1 VEYLTPP
8 TTGQNETEIGTVQD
22 MEAKVHAQDTEVN
35 IEAHTEVHPEVQTE
49 AHAQDMKANEHA
61 KDTKQQAQDV
71 NELAKVDFLQL
82 RVAEAY
88 HKDAGKGVARI
99 GTTALASLGVE
110 NGGVVELKG
119 KDKVYAIA
127 WPGTPDDPQDLI
139 RIDGNTRANLGAGI
153 DTKVQV
159 SRALA
164 RPARKIVVAPTR
176 QIRLMGG
183 AQYLLRM
190 LQGRAVVKGEML
202 RIEMINNSLSLA
214 VVSTLPAGPVL
225 ITQETIISI
234 TRETLEELE
243 LHVREISYED
253 IGGLSRE
260 IREIREMIEVP
271 LRHPE
276 LFSRLGINPPSGVLL
291 HGPPGTGKTLIARAV
306 ASETDANFISIS
318 GPEIV
323 SKFYGESEQRL
334 RQIFEEAAKTAPSII
349 FIDEI
354 DSIAPKREEVSGDLE
369 RRVVAQLLALM
380 DGLSSRGEVIVIAAT
395 NRPNALDPAI
405 RRGGRFDREIEI
417 GIPNKNGRLE
427 VLYVH
432 TRGMPLDESLD
443 LKEIADSTHGFVGAD
458 LYSLCKEAA
467 MRTLERA
474 LPDLDVQEDIP
485 IPVLEELR
493 VTEEDFRAALKKIEP
508 SAMREVFVE
517 VAEVHWDEVG
527 GLEGAKQ
534 SLVEA
539 VEWPLKYPEA
549 FASVGVRP
557 PRGILLYGLPGTGKT
572 LLVRALA
579 TESNL
584 NFISVKGPELLSK
597 WVGES
602 ERAVREIFR
611 KARQAAPAL
620 VFFDEIDSVIPAR
633 GSGSD
638 SMVTER
644 VVSQF
649 LTEMDGLVELKDVVI
664 IAATN
669 RPDLLD
675 SSMLRP
681 GRFDRLIYIPMPDKD
696 ARKRILEIHLSGMAV
711 SEVSPQWLAEITEDF
726 SGADLEMLC
735 REAGMLALR
744 EHIRPGVKREE
755 LIIDRIRVTKEHFQ
769 EATVHI
775 KPHLSKDILEEY
787 SKMLQGFNA

>member
-1 VEYLTPP
+1 MEHLTSQ
-8 TTGQNETEIGTVQD
+8 TD
-22 MEAKVHAQDTEVN
+22 
-35 IEAHTEVHPEVQTE
+35 HTE
-49 AHAQDMKANEHA
+49 
-61 KDTKQQAQDV
+61 
-71 NELAKVDFLQL
+71 QL

-99 GTTALASLGVE
+99 GSGAMARLGLE
-110 NGGVVELKG
+110 NGGVVEIRG
-119 KDKVYAIA
+119 KDKVYAIV
-127 WPGTPDDPQDLI
+127 WPGNPEDPQDFI
-139 RIDGNTRANLGAGI
+139 RIDGNTRANLGVGI
-153 DTKVQV
+153 DSKVQV
-159 SRALA
+159 SKAEA
-164 RPARKIVVAPTR
+164 RPARKIVLAPTR

-183 AQYLLRM
+183 PQYLQRM
-190 LQGRAVVKGEML
+190 LEGRAVVKGEMI
-202 RIEMINNSLSLA
+202 RVEMINNSLNLA
-214 VVSTLPAGPVL
+214 VVSTQPGGPVL
-225 ITQETIISI
+225 VTNETIISI
-234 TRETLEELE
+234 TRETLEELA
-243 LHVREISYED
+243 LHVRDISYED

-260 IREIREMIEVP
+260 IREIREIIEVP

-276 LFSRLGINPPSGVLL
+276 LFSKLGINPPRGVLL

-306 ASETDANFISIS
+306 ASETDANFVSIS

-334 RQIFEEAAKTAPSII
+334 RQIFEEAQKGAPSII

-354 DSIAPKREEVSGDLE
+354 DSIAPKREEVSGDME

-417 GIPNKNGRLE
+417 GIPSKNGRLE
-427 VLYVH
+427 ILYVH

-443 LKEIADSTHGFVGAD
+443 LKEIADATHGFVGAD
-458 LYSLCKEAA
+458 LYALCKEAA

-474 LPDLDVQEDIP
+474 LPDLDVKEDIP
-485 IPVLEELR
+485 TEVLENLK
-493 VTEEDFRAALKKIEP
+493 VTKEDFRAALKRIEP

-527 GLEGAKQ
+527 GLDEAKQ
-534 SLVEA
+534 SLIES
-539 VEWPLKYPEA
+539 VEWPLRYPEA
-549 FASVGVRP
+549 FECVGIRP
-557 PRGILLYGLPGTGKT
+557 PRGLLLYGLPGTGKT

-579 TESNL
+579 TESKV

-620 VFFDEIDSVIPAR
+620 VFFDEIDSVVPAR
-633 GSGSD
+633 GSGTETH
-638 SMVTER
+638 VTER

-649 LTEMDGLVELKDVVI
+649 LTELDGLVELKDVIVV
-664 IAATN
+664 AATN

-675 SSMLRP
+675 RSLLRP
-681 GRFDRLIYIPMPDKD
+681 GRFDRLIYIPMPDKV
-696 ARKRILEIHLSGMAV
+696 ARRKILEIHLSKMAAPGV
-711 SEVSPQWLAEITEDF
+711 SAEWLAGLTDDY

-744 EHIRPGVKREE
+744 QHIRPGMSKEE
-755 LIIDRIRVTKEHFQ
+755 LIIDKITVTKEHFQ
-769 EATVHI
+769 EASLRI
-775 KPHLSKDILEEY
+775 KPHLSREMMDEY
-787 SKMLQGFNA
+787 MQMIKNFEV

>member
-1 VEYLTPP
+1 
-8 TTGQNETEIGTVQD
+8 
-22 MEAKVHAQDTEVN
+22 
-35 IEAHTEVHPEVQTE
+35 
-49 AHAQDMKANEHA
+49 
-61 KDTKQQAQDV
+61 
-71 NELAKVDFLQL
+71 
-82 RVAEAY
+82 
-88 HKDAGKGVARI
+88 
-99 GTTALASLGVE
+99 
-110 NGGVVELKG
+110 
-119 KDKVYAIA
+119 
-127 WPGTPDDPQDLI
+127 
-139 RIDGNTRANLGAGI
+139 
-153 DTKVQV
+153 
-159 SRALA
+159 
-164 RPARKIVVAPTR
+164 
-176 QIRLMGG
+176 
-183 AQYLLRM
+183 
-190 LQGRAVVKGEML
+190 
-202 RIEMINNSLSLA
+202 
-214 VVSTLPAGPVL
+214 
-225 ITQETIISI
+225 
-234 TRETLEELE
+234 
-243 LHVREISYED
+243 
-253 IGGLSRE
+253 
-260 IREIREMIEVP
+260 
-271 LRHPE
+271 
-276 LFSRLGINPPSGVLL
+276 
-291 HGPPGTGKTLIARAV
+291 
-306 ASETDANFISIS
+306 
-318 GPEIV
+318 
-323 SKFYGESEQRL
+323 
-334 RQIFEEAAKTAPSII
+334 
-349 FIDEI
+349 
-354 DSIAPKREEVSGDLE
+354 
-369 RRVVAQLLALM
+369 M

-485 IPVLEELR
+485 IQVLEELR
-493 VTEEDFRAALKKIEP
+493 VTKEDFRAALKKIEP

-527 GLEGAKQ
+527 GLEEAKQ

-549 FASVGVRP
+549 FESVGVRP

-579 TESNL
+579 TESNV

-696 ARKRILEIHLSGMAV
+696 ARKRILEIHLSRMAV
-711 SEVSPQWLAEITEDF
+711 SDVQAQWLAEITEDF

-744 EHIRPGVKREE
+744 KHIRPGMSREE
-755 LIIDRIRVTKEHFQ
+755 LIIDKIIVTKDHFQ
-769 EATVHI
+769 EAIVRI

-787 SKMLQGFNA
+787 SRMIRGFNA

>member
-1 VEYLTPP
+1 MSADPVHEL
-8 TTGQNETEIGTVQD
+8 QESDASTVQ
-22 MEAKVHAQDTEVN
+22 M
-35 IEAHTEVHPEVQTE
+35 
-49 AHAQDMKANEHA
+49 
-61 KDTKQQAQDV
+61 
-71 NELAKVDFLQL
+71 

-99 GTTALASLGVE
+99 GAAALASLAIE
-110 NGGVVELKG
+110 NGGVVEIRG
-119 KDKVYAIA
+119 KEKVYAIA
-127 WPGTPDDPQDLI
+127 WPGNPEDPEDLI
-139 RIDGNTRANLGAGI
+139 RIDGNTRANLGVGI
-153 DTKVQV
+153 DSKIVL
-159 SRALA
+159 SRAEA

-183 AQYLLRM
+183 PAYLLRM

-202 RIEMINNSLSLA
+202 RVEMINSSLNLA
-214 VVSTLPAGPVL
+214 VVSTTPAGAVL
-225 ITQETIISI
+225 VTPDTIISI
-234 TRETLEELE
+234 TRETLDELA
-243 LHVREISYED
+243 LHVRDISYED

-276 LFSRLGINPPSGVLL
+276 LFSRLGINPPRGVLL

-323 SKFYGESEQRL
+323 SKFYGESEQKL
-334 RQIFEEAAKTAPSII
+334 RQIFEEASKTAPSII

-432 TRGMPLDESLD
+432 TRGMPLEDSLD
-443 LKEIADSTHGFVGAD
+443 LKEVADATHGFVGAD
-458 LYSLCKEAA
+458 LYALCKEAA

-474 LPDLDVQEDIP
+474 LPDLDVKEDIP
-485 IPVLEELR
+485 VEVVESLR
-493 VTEEDFRAALKKIEP
+493 VTRDDFFSALKKIEP

-527 GLEGAKQ
+527 GLDSAKQ
-534 SLVEA
+534 SLVES

-549 FASVGVRP
+549 FTAVGVRS

-579 TESNL
+579 TESNI

-602 ERAVREIFR
+602 ERAVREVFR
-611 KARQAAPAL
+611 KARQAAPSL
-620 VFFDEIDSVIPAR
+620 IFFDEIDSIVPGR

-638 SMVTER
+638 SHSTER

-649 LTEMDGLVELKDVVI
+649 LTELDGLIQLQDVI
-664 IAATN
+664 IIGATN

-675 SSMLRP
+675 SSILRP
-681 GRFDRLIYIPMPDKD
+681 GRFDRLIYIPMPDMQSRAK
-696 ARKRILEIHLSGMAV
+696 ILEIYLSRMACSGV
-711 SEVSPQWLAEITEDF
+711 SAPWLSELTEDF

-735 REAGMLALR
+735 REAGMIALR
-744 EHIRPGVKREE
+744 EHIVPDMKREE
-755 LIIDRIRVTKEHFQ
+755 LIVDRIAVTKGHFQ
-769 EATVHI
+769 EALGLI
-775 KPHLSKDILEEY
+775 KPHLSKGMLEEY
-787 SKMLQGFNA
+787 LKMIQDFKS

>member
-755 LIIDRIRVTKEHFQ
+755 LIIDKIRVTKEHFQ

>member
-1 VEYLTPP
+1 MEHLTSAPGETVER
-8 TTGQNETEIGTVQD
+8 GE
-22 MEAKVHAQDTEVN
+22 ME
-35 IEAHTEVHPEVQTE
+35 
-49 AHAQDMKANEHA
+49 
-61 KDTKQQAQDV
+61 QADRGP
-71 NELAKVDFLQL
+71 LQL

-99 GTTALASLGVE
+99 GAAAMIALGLE
-110 NGGVVELKG
+110 NEGVVEIKG
-119 KDKVYAIA
+119 KDKVYAIV
-127 WPGTPDDPQDLI
+127 WPGNPEDPQDII
-139 RIDGNTRANLGAGI
+139 RIDGNTRANVGVGI
-153 DTKVQV
+153 DNKIQV
-159 SRALA
+159 SRAKA

-183 AQYLLRM
+183 PQYLLRM
-190 LQGRAVVKGEML
+190 LEGRAVVKGEML
-202 RIEMINNSLSLA
+202 RVEMINNTLNLA
-214 VVSTLPAGPVL
+214 VVSTMPAGPVL
-225 ITQETIISI
+225 IIQDTIISI
-234 TRETLEELE
+234 TRETLEELA
-243 LHVREISYED
+243 LQVRDISYED
-253 IGGLSRE
+253 IGGLSKE

-276 LFSRLGINPPSGVLL
+276 IFSRLGINPPRGVLL

-306 ASETDANFISIS
+306 ASETDANFVSIS

-334 RQIFEEAAKTAPSII
+334 RQIFEEAAKAAPSII

-354 DSIAPKREEVSGDLE
+354 DSIAPKREDVSGDLE

-380 DGLSSRGEVIVIAAT
+380 DGLSARGEVIVIAAT

-432 TRGMPLDESLD
+432 TRGMPLDDSLD
-443 LKEIADSTHGFVGAD
+443 LKEIAEATHGFVGAD
-458 LYSLCKEAA
+458 LYALCKEAA

-474 LPDLDVQEDIP
+474 LPDLDVEEDIP
-485 IPVLEELR
+485 AEVLENLR
-493 VTEEDFRAALKKIEP
+493 VSKDDFRAALKKIEP
-508 SAMREVFVE
+508 SALREVFVE
-517 VAEVHWDEVG
+517 VAEVHWNEVG
-527 GLEGAKQ
+527 GLEEAKQ
-534 SLVEA
+534 SLIES

-549 FASVGVRP
+549 FESVGVRP
-557 PRGILLYGLPGTGKT
+557 PRGILLYGFPGTGKT

-579 TESNL
+579 TESNI

-620 VFFDEIDSVIPAR
+620 VFFDEIDSIVPAR
-633 GSGSD
+633 GTGGETH
-638 SMVTER
+638 VTER

-649 LTEMDGLVELKDVVI
+649 LTELDGLVELKDVI
-664 IAATN
+664 IVAATN

-675 SSMLRP
+675 RSLLRP
-681 GRFDRLIYIPMPDKD
+681 GRFDRLVYIPMPDKN
-696 ARKRILEIHLSGMAV
+696 ARRMIFEINLIRMAASG
-711 SEVSPQWLAEITEDF
+711 VSPQQLAEITENY

-744 EHIRPGVKREE
+744 QHIRPGMSKEA
-755 LIIDRIRVTKEHFQ
+755 LIIDKISVTKEHFQ
-769 EATVHI
+769 EAYERI
-775 KPHLSKDILEEY
+775 KPHLSKKMLEEY
-787 SKMLQGFNA
+787 SQMIRDFEV

>member
-1 VEYLTPP
+1 MEHLTSAPGETVER
-8 TTGQNETEIGTVQD
+8 GE
-22 MEAKVHAQDTEVN
+22 ME
-35 IEAHTEVHPEVQTE
+35 
-49 AHAQDMKANEHA
+49 
-61 KDTKQQAQDV
+61 QADRGP
-71 NELAKVDFLQL
+71 LQL

-99 GTTALASLGVE
+99 GAAAMSALGLE
-110 NGGVVELKG
+110 NEGVVEIKG
-119 KDKVYAIA
+119 KDKVYAIV
-127 WPGTPDDPQDLI
+127 WPGNPEDPQDII
-139 RIDGNTRANLGAGI
+139 RIDGNTRANVGVGI
-153 DTKVQV
+153 DNKIQV
-159 SRALA
+159 SRAKA

-176 QIRLMGG
+176 QIRLIGG
-183 AQYLLRM
+183 PQYLLRM
-190 LQGRAVVKGEML
+190 LEGRAVVKGEML
-202 RIEMINNSLSLA
+202 RVEMINNTLNLA
-214 VVSTLPAGPVL
+214 VVSTMPMGPVL
-225 ITQETIISI
+225 ITQDTIISI
-234 TRETLEELE
+234 TRETLEELA
-243 LHVREISYED
+243 LHVRDISYED
-253 IGGLSRE
+253 IGGLSKE

-276 LFSRLGINPPSGVLL
+276 LFSKLGINPPRGVLL

-306 ASETDANFISIS
+306 ASETDANFVSIS

-334 RQIFEEAAKTAPSII
+334 RQIFEEAAKAAPSII

-380 DGLSSRGEVIVIAAT
+380 DGLSARGEVIVIAAT

-432 TRGMPLDESLD
+432 TRGMPLDDSLD
-443 LKEIADSTHGFVGAD
+443 LKEIAEATHGFVGAD
-458 LYSLCKEAA
+458 LYALCKEAA

-474 LPDLDVQEDIP
+474 LPDLDVNEDIP
-485 IPVLEELR
+485 AEVLENLR
-493 VTEEDFRAALKKIEP
+493 VSKDDFRAALKKIEP
-508 SAMREVFVE
+508 SALREVFVE
-517 VAEVHWDEVG
+517 VAEVHWNEVG
-527 GLEGAKQ
+527 GLEEAKQ
-534 SLVEA
+534 SLIES

-549 FASVGVRP
+549 FESVGVRP
-557 PRGILLYGLPGTGKT
+557 PRGILLYGFPGTGKT

-579 TESNL
+579 TESNI
-584 NFISVKGPELLSK
+584 NFISIKGPELLSK

-620 VFFDEIDSVIPAR
+620 VFFDEIDSIVPAR
-633 GSGSD
+633 GTGGETH
-638 SMVTER
+638 VTER

-649 LTEMDGLVELKDVVI
+649 LTELDGLVELKDVI
-664 IAATN
+664 IVAATN

-675 SSMLRP
+675 RSLLRP
-681 GRFDRLIYIPMPDKD
+681 GRFDRLVYIPMPDKN
-696 ARKRILEIHLSGMAV
+696 ARRKIFEINLIRMAASG
-711 SEVSPQWLAEITEDF
+711 VSPQQLAEITEDY

-744 EHIRPGVKREE
+744 QHIRPGMSKEA
-755 LIIDRIRVTKEHFQ
+755 LIIDKISVTKEHFQ
-769 EATVHI
+769 EAYERI
-775 KPHLSKDILEEY
+775 KPHLSKKMLEEY
-787 SKMLQGFNA
+787 SQMIRDFEV

>member
-1 VEYLTPP
+1 
-8 TTGQNETEIGTVQD
+8 
-22 MEAKVHAQDTEVN
+22 
-35 IEAHTEVHPEVQTE
+35 
-49 AHAQDMKANEHA
+49 
-61 KDTKQQAQDV
+61 
-71 NELAKVDFLQL
+71 
-82 RVAEAY
+82 
-88 HKDAGKGVARI
+88 
-99 GTTALASLGVE
+99 
-110 NGGVVELKG
+110 
-119 KDKVYAIA
+119 
-127 WPGTPDDPQDLI
+127 
-139 RIDGNTRANLGAGI
+139 
-153 DTKVQV
+153 
-159 SRALA
+159 
-164 RPARKIVVAPTR
+164 
-176 QIRLMGG
+176 
-183 AQYLLRM
+183 
-190 LQGRAVVKGEML
+190 
-202 RIEMINNSLSLA
+202 
-214 VVSTLPAGPVL
+214 
-225 ITQETIISI
+225 
-234 TRETLEELE
+234 
-243 LHVREISYED
+243 
-253 IGGLSRE
+253 
-260 IREIREMIEVP
+260 
-271 LRHPE
+271 
-276 LFSRLGINPPSGVLL
+276 
-291 HGPPGTGKTLIARAV
+291 V

-443 LKEIADSTHGFVGAD
+443 LREIADSTHGFVGAD

-485 IPVLEELR
+485 IQVLEELR
-493 VTEEDFRAALKKIEP
+493 VTKEDFRAALKKIEP

-527 GLEGAKQ
+527 GLEEAKQ

-549 FASVGVRP
+549 FESVGVRP

-579 TESNL
+579 TESNV

-696 ARKRILEIHLSGMAV
+696 ARKRILEIHLSRMAV
-711 SEVSPQWLAEITEDF
+711 SDVQAQWLAEITEDF

-744 EHIRPGVKREE
+744 KHIRPGMSREE
-755 LIIDRIRVTKEHFQ
+755 LIIDKIIVTKEHFQ
-769 EATVHI
+769 EAIVRI

-787 SKMLQGFNA
+787 SRMIRGFNA

>member
-1 VEYLTPP
+1 MEPGEMGKSEMEREG
-8 TTGQNETEIGTVQD
+8 TGIGSVLEGPD
-22 MEAKVHAQDTEVN
+22 KEVS
-35 IEAHTEVHPEVQTE
+35 
-49 AHAQDMKANEHA
+49 
-61 KDTKQQAQDV
+61 
-71 NELAKVDFLQL
+71 LQL
-82 RVAEAY
+82 RISEAY

-99 GTTALASLGVE
+99 GADALASLSLE
-110 NGGVVELKG
+110 NGGVVEIKG

-127 WPGTPDDPQDLI
+127 WPGNPDDPQDLI

-153 DTKVQV
+153 DSKVV
-159 SRALA
+159 VTRAEA
-164 RPARKIVVAPTR
+164 RPARKIIVAPTR

-183 AQYLLRM
+183 PQYLLRM

-202 RIEMINNSLSLA
+202 RVEMINSSLNLA
-214 VVSTLPAGPVL
+214 VVSTMPAGAVL
-225 ITQETIISI
+225 VTAETIISI
-234 TRETLEELE
+234 TRETLEELA
-243 LHVREISYED
+243 LFVRDISYED

-260 IREIREMIEVP
+260 IREIRGMIEVP

-276 LFSRLGINPPSGVLL
+276 LFTRLGINPPRGVLL

-417 GIPNKNGRLE
+417 GIPSKNGRLE

-443 LKEIADSTHGFVGAD
+443 LKEIADATHGYVGAD
-458 LYSLCKEAA
+458 LYALCKEAA

-474 LPDLDVQEDIP
+474 LPDLDVKEDIP
-485 IPVLEELR
+485 AEIVESLL
-493 VTEEDFRAALKKIEP
+493 VTKEDFQEALKKIEP

-527 GLEGAKQ
+527 GLEPAKQ
-534 SLVEA
+534 SLIEA

-549 FASVGVRP
+549 FAAVGVRP

-579 TESNL
+579 TESNV

-602 ERAVREIFR
+602 ERAVREVFR

-620 VFFDEIDSVIPAR
+620 VFFDEIDSIVPGR

-638 SMVTER
+638 SNVTER

-649 LTEMDGLVELKDVVI
+649 LTELDGLVQLKDVVI
-664 IAATN
+664 VAATN

-681 GRFDRLIYIPMPDKD
+681 GRFDRLVYIPMPDMQ
-696 ARKRILEIHLSGMAV
+696 ARKRILEIYLSRMAA
-711 SEVSPQWLAEITEDF
+711 SGISAQWLAEMTEDF

-744 EHIRPGVKREE
+744 AHIRSDMKREE
-755 LIIDRIRVTKEHFQ
+755 LIIDRILVTREHFQ
-769 EATVHI
+769 EALELI
-775 KPHLSKDILEEY
+775 KPHLSKGMLEEY
-787 SKMLQGFNA
+787 LKMIRDFKA

>member
-1 VEYLTPP
+1 MEHMS
-8 TTGQNETEIGTVQD
+8 TGAEPQD
-22 MEAKVHAQDTEVN
+22 DNKQDPACEV
-35 IEAHTEVHPEVQTE
+35 
-49 AHAQDMKANEHA
+49 
-61 KDTKQQAQDV
+61 
-71 NELAKVDFLQL
+71 FLSL

-99 GTTALASLGVE
+99 GSQAMASLAIE
-110 NGGVVELKG
+110 NGGVLEILG
-119 KDKVYAIA
+119 KDKVYVIA
-127 WPGTPDDPQDLI
+127 WPGNPDDPQDII
-139 RIDGNTRANLGAGI
+139 RIDGNTRSNLLVGI
-153 DTKVQV
+153 DAKVQV
-159 SRALA
+159 CRALA

-183 AQYLLRM
+183 PQYLLRV
-190 LQGRAVVKGEML
+190 LEGRAVVKGEML
-202 RIEMINNSLSLA
+202 RVEMINNSLNLA
-214 VVSTLPAGPVL
+214 VVSTMPAGPVL
-225 ITQETIISI
+225 ITKETIISI
-234 TRETLEELE
+234 TRETLEELA
-243 LHVREISYED
+243 LHVRDISYED
-253 IGGLSRE
+253 IGGLARE

-276 LFSRLGINPPSGVLL
+276 LFSRLGINPPRGVLL

-334 RQIFEEAAKTAPSII
+334 RQIFDEAAKAAPSII

-380 DGLSSRGEVIVIAAT
+380 DGLSARGEVIVIAAT

-432 TRGMPLDESLD
+432 TRGMPLDEELD
-443 LKEIADSTHGFVGAD
+443 LKEIAEATHGFVGAD
-458 LYSLCKEAA
+458 LYALCKEAA

-474 LPDLDVQEDIP
+474 LPDLDVKEDIP
-485 IPVLEELR
+485 SEVLEDLR
-493 VTEEDFRAALKKIEP
+493 VTKEDFREALKRIEP

-517 VAEVHWDEVG
+517 ISEVHWDDVG
-527 GLEGAKQ
+527 GLEEAKQ

-539 VEWPLKYPEA
+539 VQWPLEYPEA
-549 FASVGVRP
+549 FQAVGVRP
-557 PRGILLYGLPGTGKT
+557 PRGILLHGLPGTGKT

-579 TESNL
+579 TECNV
-584 NFISVKGPELLSK
+584 NFISVKGPEIISK

-611 KARQAAPAL
+611 KARAAAPAL
-620 VFFDEIDSVIPAR
+620 IFFDEIDSIVPAR
-633 GSGSD
+633 GSGSE
-638 SMVTER
+638 SHVTER

-649 LTEMDGLVELKDVVI
+649 LTELDGLVELKDVVI

-669 RPDLLD
+669 RPDLID
-675 SSMLRP
+675 SSLLRP
-681 GRFDRLIYIPMPDKD
+681 GRFDRLIYIPMPDMK
-696 ARKRILEIHLSGMAV
+696 ARKRILEIHLSRMATAKEAMV
-711 SEVSPQWLAEITEDF
+711 EWLAQSTEGY
-726 SGADLEMLC
+726 SGADMEMLC
-735 REAGMLALR
+735 REAGMLAMR
-744 EHIRPGVKREE
+744 SHIRPGMSQEE
-755 LIIDRIRVTKEHFQ
+755 LIVDSILVTREHFQ
-769 EATVHI
+769 EALEHT
-775 KPHLSKDILEEY
+775 KPHLSKDMREEY
-787 SKMLQGFNA
+787 LKMISDFKS

>member
-1 VEYLTPP
+1 MM
-8 TTGQNETEIGTVQD
+8 EI
-22 MEAKVHAQDTEVN
+22 
-35 IEAHTEVHPEVQTE
+35 
-49 AHAQDMKANEHA
+49 
-61 KDTKQQAQDV
+61 
-71 NELAKVDFLQL
+71 QL
-82 RVAEAY
+82 RIAEAY

-99 GTTALASLGVE
+99 GADSFASLSLQ
-110 NGGVVELKG
+110 NGGVVEING
-119 KDKVYAIA
+119 KDKIYAIA
-127 WPGTPDDPQDLI
+127 WPGNPDDPQDII
-139 RIDGNTRANLGAGI
+139 RIDGSTRANLGAGI
-153 DTKVQV
+153 DSKVV
-159 SRALA
+159 VTRAEA

-183 AQYLLRM
+183 PQYLLRM
-190 LQGRAVVKGEML
+190 LQGRAIVKGEML
-202 RIEMINNSLSLA
+202 RVEMINSSLSLA
-214 VVSTLPAGPVL
+214 VVSTMPAGAVL
-225 ITQETIISI
+225 VTSETIISI
-234 TRETLEELE
+234 TRETLEELS
-243 LHVREISYED
+243 LQVRDISYED

-276 LFSRLGINPPSGVLL
+276 LFSRLGINPPRGVLL

-334 RQIFEEAAKTAPSII
+334 RQIFEEAAKAAPSII

-354 DSIAPKREEVSGDLE
+354 DSIAPKREEVSGDME
-369 RRVVAQLLALM
+369 RRVVAQILALM

-417 GIPNKNGRLE
+417 GIPSKTGRLE

-443 LKEIADSTHGFVGAD
+443 LLEIADATHGFVGAD
-458 LYSLCKEAA
+458 LYALCKEAA

-474 LPDLDVQEDIP
+474 LPDLDVSEDIP
-485 IPVLEELR
+485 ADIVESLR
-493 VTEEDFRAALKKIEP
+493 VTREDFKEALKKIEP

-517 VAEVHWDEVG
+517 VAQVQWDEVG
-527 GLEGAKQ
+527 GLEEGKQ
-534 SLVEA
+534 SLIEA
-539 VEWPLKYPEA
+539 VQWPLQYPEA
-549 FASVGVRP
+549 FAAVGVRP

-584 NFISVKGPELLSK
+584 NFISVKGPELISK

-620 VFFDEIDSVIPAR
+620 VFFDEIDSIVPGR
-633 GSGSD
+633 GSGSETN
-638 SMVTER
+638 VTER

-649 LTEMDGLVELKDVVI
+649 LTELDGLVQLKDVVI
-664 IAATN
+664 VGATN
-669 RPDLLD
+669 RPDLID

-681 GRFDRLIYIPMPDKD
+681 GRFDRLIYIPMPDKQ
-696 ARKRILEIHLSGMAV
+696 ARKRILEIYLSRMAA
-711 SEVSPQWLAEITEDF
+711 SGLFAQWLAEMTQDY

-744 EHIRPGVKREE
+744 EHIVPGMRREE
-755 LIIDRIRVTKEHFQ
+755 MIIDKILVTREHFQ
-769 EATVHI
+769 RALELI
-775 KPHLSKDILEEY
+775 KPHLSKGMREEY
-787 SKMLQGFNA
+787 LKMIRDFKA

>member
-1 VEYLTPP
+1 MGKSEMEREG
-8 TTGQNETEIGTVQD
+8 TGIGSVLEGPD
-22 MEAKVHAQDTEVN
+22 KEVS
-35 IEAHTEVHPEVQTE
+35 
-49 AHAQDMKANEHA
+49 
-61 KDTKQQAQDV
+61 
-71 NELAKVDFLQL
+71 LQL
-82 RVAEAY
+82 RISEAY

-99 GTTALASLGVE
+99 GADALASLSLE
-110 NGGVVELKG
+110 NGGVVEIKG

-127 WPGTPDDPQDLI
+127 WPGNPDDPQDLI

-153 DTKVQV
+153 DSKVV
-159 SRALA
+159 VTRAEA
-164 RPARKIVVAPTR
+164 RPARKIIVAPTR

-183 AQYLLRM
+183 PQYLLRM

-202 RIEMINNSLSLA
+202 RVEMINSSLNLA
-214 VVSTLPAGPVL
+214 VVSTMPAGAVL
-225 ITQETIISI
+225 VTAETIISI
-234 TRETLEELE
+234 TRETLEELA
-243 LHVREISYED
+243 LFVRDISYED
-253 IGGLSRE
+253 IGGLSQE
-260 IREIREMIEVP
+260 IREIRGMIEVP

-276 LFSRLGINPPSGVLL
+276 LFSRLGINPPRGVLL

-417 GIPNKNGRLE
+417 GIPSKNGRLE

-443 LKEIADSTHGFVGAD
+443 LKEIADATHGYVGAD
-458 LYSLCKEAA
+458 LYALCKEAA

-474 LPDLDVQEDIP
+474 LPDLDVKEDIP
-485 IPVLEELR
+485 AEIVESLL
-493 VTEEDFRAALKKIEP
+493 VTKEDFQEALKKIEP

-527 GLEGAKQ
+527 GLEPAKQ
-534 SLVEA
+534 SLIEA

-549 FASVGVRP
+549 FAAVGVRP

-579 TESNL
+579 TESNV

-602 ERAVREIFR
+602 ERAVREVFR

-620 VFFDEIDSVIPAR
+620 VFFDEIDSIVPGR

-638 SMVTER
+638 SNVTER

-649 LTEMDGLVELKDVVI
+649 LTELDGLVQLKDVVI
-664 IAATN
+664 VAATN

-681 GRFDRLIYIPMPDKD
+681 GRFDRLVYIPMPDMQ
-696 ARKRILEIHLSGMAV
+696 ARKRILEIYLSRMAA
-711 SEVSPQWLAEITEDF
+711 SGISAQWLAEMTEDF

-744 EHIRPGVKREE
+744 AHIRSDMKREE
-755 LIIDRIRVTKEHFQ
+755 LIIDRILVTREHFQ
-769 EATVHI
+769 EALELI
-775 KPHLSKDILEEY
+775 KPHLSKGMLEEY
-787 SKMLQGFNA
+787 LKMIRDFKA

>member
-1 VEYLTPP
+1 
-8 TTGQNETEIGTVQD
+8 
-22 MEAKVHAQDTEVN
+22 M
-35 IEAHTEVHPEVQTE
+35 
-49 AHAQDMKANEHA
+49 
-61 KDTKQQAQDV
+61 
-71 NELAKVDFLQL
+71 
-82 RVAEAY
+82 
-88 HKDAGKGVARI
+88 
-99 GTTALASLGVE
+99 
-110 NGGVVELKG
+110 
-119 KDKVYAIA
+119 
-127 WPGTPDDPQDLI
+127 
-139 RIDGNTRANLGAGI
+139 
-153 DTKVQV
+153 
-159 SRALA
+159 
-164 RPARKIVVAPTR
+164 
-176 QIRLMGG
+176 
-183 AQYLLRM
+183 
-190 LQGRAVVKGEML
+190 
-202 RIEMINNSLSLA
+202 
-214 VVSTLPAGPVL
+214 
-225 ITQETIISI
+225 
-234 TRETLEELE
+234 
-243 LHVREISYED
+243 
-253 IGGLSRE
+253 
-260 IREIREMIEVP
+260 
-271 LRHPE
+271 
-276 LFSRLGINPPSGVLL
+276 

-485 IPVLEELR
+485 IQVLENLR
-493 VTEEDFRAALKKIEP
+493 VTKEDFRAALKKIEP

-527 GLEGAKQ
+527 GLEEAKQ

-579 TESNL
+579 TESNV

-633 GSGSD
+633 GQRLGLNGHRAGGQP
-638 SMVTER
+638 VP
-644 VVSQF
+644 
-649 LTEMDGLVELKDVVI
+649 DGD
-664 IAATN
+664 
-669 RPDLLD
+669 
-675 SSMLRP
+675 
-681 GRFDRLIYIPMPDKD
+681 GR
-696 ARKRILEIHLSGMAV
+696 AG
-711 SEVSPQWLAEITEDF
+711 
-726 SGADLEMLC
+726 GAQRRGDHS
-735 REAGMLALR
+735 RHQPA
-744 EHIRPGVKREE
+744 
-755 LIIDRIRVTKEHFQ
+755 
-769 EATVHI
+769 
-775 KPHLSKDILEEY
+775 
-787 SKMLQGFNA
+787 

>member
-1 VEYLTPP
+1 MTSAES
-8 TTGQNETEIGTVQD
+8 VQ
-22 MEAKVHAQDTEVN
+22 
-35 IEAHTEVHPEVQTE
+35 EVQE
-49 AHAQDMKANEHA
+49 GDNS
-61 KDTKQQAQDV
+61 V
-71 NELAKVDFLQL
+71 QL

-99 GTTALASLGVE
+99 GAAAMASLSLE
-110 NGGVVELKG
+110 NGGVVEIKG
-119 KDKVYAIA
+119 KDKLYAIA
-127 WPGTPDDPQDLI
+127 WPGNPEDSEDLI

-153 DTKVQV
+153 DSKVAV
-159 SRALA
+159 SRAQA

-176 QIRLMGG
+176 PIRLMGG
-183 AQYLLRM
+183 PAYLLRM

-202 RIEMINNSLSLA
+202 RVEMINSSLNLA
-214 VVSTLPAGPVL
+214 VVSTMPGGAVL
-225 ITQETIISI
+225 VTPETIISI
-234 TRETLEELE
+234 TRETLEELA

-253 IGGLSRE
+253 IGGLARE

-276 LFSRLGINPPSGVLL
+276 LFSRLGINPPRGVLL
-291 HGPPGTGKTLIARAV
+291 YGPPGTGKTLIARAV
-306 ASETDANFISIS
+306 AGETDANFISIS

-334 RQIFEEAAKTAPSII
+334 RQIFDEAAKTAPSII

-369 RRVVAQLLALM
+369 RRVVAQLLSLM

-405 RRGGRFDREIEI
+405 RRGGRFDREVEI

-443 LKEIADSTHGFVGAD
+443 LKEVADATHGFVGAD
-458 LYSLCKEAA
+458 LYALCKEAA

-474 LPDLDVQEDIP
+474 LPDLDIKEDIP
-485 IPVLEELR
+485 AEVVEGLL
-493 VTEEDFRAALKKIEP
+493 VTKEDFSEAMKKIEP

-527 GLEGAKQ
+527 GLEGAKKA
-534 SLVEA
+534 LIEA
-539 VEWPLKYPEA
+539 VDWPLKYPEA
-549 FASVGVRP
+549 FSAVGIRP

-579 TESNL
+579 TESNI

-602 ERAVREIFR
+602 ERAVREVFR

-620 VFFDEIDSVIPAR
+620 IFFDEIDSLLPGR

-638 SMVTER
+638 SHATER

-649 LTEMDGLVELKDVVI
+649 LTEMDGLVQLKDVVV

-681 GRFDRLIYIPMPDKD
+681 GRFDRLIYIPMPDIK
-696 ARKRILEIHLSGMAV
+696 ARARILEIFLSKMAC
-711 SEVSPQWLAEITEDF
+711 SGVSPQWLAELTEGF

-735 REAGMLALR
+735 HEAGMLALR
-744 EHIRPGVKREE
+744 EHIRPEMRREE
-755 LIIDRIRVTKEHFQ
+755 LIIDRIRVSREHFQ
-769 EATVHI
+769 EVSNLVR
-775 KPHLSKDILEEY
+775 PHLSKEMLEEY
-787 SKMLQGFNA
+787 QKMICEFKA

>member
-1 VEYLTPP
+1 MEHLTSTPREMKEKDECEEHP
-8 TTGQNETEIGTVQD
+8 GTETEPERIDQRGMQQGAIDKDGIGIDQSG
-22 MEAKVHAQDTEVN
+22 QGR
-35 IEAHTEVHPEVQTE
+35 
-49 AHAQDMKANEHA
+49 
-61 KDTKQQAQDV
+61 
-71 NELAKVDFLQL
+71 LQL

-99 GTTALASLGVE
+99 GAAAMTALRLE
-110 NGGVVELKG
+110 NGGVVEIKG
-119 KDKVYAIA
+119 KDNVYAIA
-127 WPGTPDDPQDLI
+127 WPGNPEDPQDII
-139 RIDGNTRANLGAGI
+139 RIDGNTRSNLGVGI
-153 DTKVQV
+153 DSKVQV
-159 SRALA
+159 SRAEA
-164 RPARKIVVAPTR
+164 KPARKIVVAPTR

-183 AQYLLRM
+183 PQYLLRM
-190 LQGRAVVKGEML
+190 LEGRAVVKGEML
-202 RIEMINNSLSLA
+202 RVEMINNTLNLA
-214 VVSTLPAGPVL
+214 VVSTMPTGPVL
-225 ITQETIISI
+225 ITQDTIVSI
-234 TRETLEELE
+234 TRETLEELA
-243 LHVREISYED
+243 LQVRDISYED
-253 IGGLSRE
+253 IGGLSKE

-276 LFSRLGINPPSGVLL
+276 LFSRLGINPPRGVLL

-334 RQIFEEAAKTAPSII
+334 RQIFEEAARAAPSII

-380 DGLSSRGEVIVIAAT
+380 DGLSARGEVIVIAAT

-427 VLYVH
+427 ILYVH

-443 LKEIADSTHGFVGAD
+443 LKEVAEVTHGFVGAD
-458 LYSLCKEAA
+458 LYALCKEAA

-474 LPDLDVQEDIP
+474 LPDLDIEEDIP
-485 IPVLEELR
+485 AETLENLK
-493 VTEEDFRAALKKIEP
+493 VNKEDFRAAMKKIEP
-508 SAMREVFVE
+508 SALREVFVE

-527 GLEGAKQ
+527 GLEEAKQ
-534 SLVEA
+534 SLIES
-539 VEWPLKYPEA
+539 VEWPIKYPEA
-549 FASVGVRP
+549 FESVGVRP

-579 TESNL
+579 TESQI

-620 VFFDEIDSVIPAR
+620 IFFDEIDSIVPAR
-633 GSGSD
+633 GTGGD
-638 SMVTER
+638 TQVTER

-649 LTEMDGLVELKDVVI
+649 LTELDGLVELKDVI
-664 IAATN
+664 IVAATN

-675 SSMLRP
+675 RSLLRP
-681 GRFDRLIYIPMPDKD
+681 GRFDRLVYIPMPDKI
-696 ARKRILEIHLSGMAV
+696 ARRKIFEINLSRMAS
-711 SEVSPQWLAEITEDF
+711 SEVSPQWLAEMTEGH
-726 SGADLEMLC
+726 SGADLEMFC

-744 EHIRPGVKREE
+744 QHIRPGMDKEE
-755 LIIDRIRVTKEHFQ
+755 LIVDKISVNKKHFQ
-769 EATVHI
+769 EAYERI
-775 KPHLSKDILEEY
+775 KPHLSQELLEEY
-787 SKMLQGFNA
+787 SQMIRDFEA

>member
-1 VEYLTPP
+1 MEHLTSAPGETVER
-8 TTGQNETEIGTVQD
+8 GE
-22 MEAKVHAQDTEVN
+22 ME
-35 IEAHTEVHPEVQTE
+35 
-49 AHAQDMKANEHA
+49 
-61 KDTKQQAQDV
+61 QADRGP
-71 NELAKVDFLQL
+71 LQL

-99 GTTALASLGVE
+99 GAAAMIALGLE
-110 NGGVVELKG
+110 NEGVVEIKG
-119 KDKVYAIA
+119 KDKVYAIV
-127 WPGTPDDPQDLI
+127 WPGNPEDPQDII
-139 RIDGNTRANLGAGI
+139 RIDGNTRANVGVGI
-153 DTKVQV
+153 DNKIQV
-159 SRALA
+159 SRAKA

-183 AQYLLRM
+183 PQYLLRM
-190 LQGRAVVKGEML
+190 LEGRAVVKGEML
-202 RIEMINNSLSLA
+202 RVEMINNTLNLA
-214 VVSTLPAGPVL
+214 VVSTMPAGPVL
-225 ITQETIISI
+225 IIQDTIISI
-234 TRETLEELE
+234 TRETLEELA
-243 LHVREISYED
+243 LQVRDISYED
-253 IGGLSRE
+253 IGGLSKE

-276 LFSRLGINPPSGVLL
+276 IFSRLGINPPRGVLL

-306 ASETDANFISIS
+306 ASETDANFVSIS

-334 RQIFEEAAKTAPSII
+334 RQIFEEAAKAAPSII

-354 DSIAPKREEVSGDLE
+354 DSIAPKREDVSGDLE

-380 DGLSSRGEVIVIAAT
+380 DGLSARGEVIVIAAT

-432 TRGMPLDESLD
+432 TRGMPLDDSLD
-443 LKEIADSTHGFVGAD
+443 LKEIAEATHGFVGAD
-458 LYSLCKEAA
+458 LYALCKEAA

-474 LPDLDVQEDIP
+474 LPDLDVEEDIP
-485 IPVLEELR
+485 AEVLENLR
-493 VTEEDFRAALKKIEP
+493 VSKDDFRAALKKIEP
-508 SAMREVFVE
+508 SALREVFVE
-517 VAEVHWDEVG
+517 VAEVHWNEVG
-527 GLEGAKQ
+527 GLEEAKQ
-534 SLVEA
+534 SLIES

-549 FASVGVRP
+549 FESVGVRP
-557 PRGILLYGLPGTGKT
+557 PRGILLYGFPGTGKT

-579 TESNL
+579 TESNI

-620 VFFDEIDSVIPAR
+620 VFFDEIDSIVPAR
-633 GSGSD
+633 GTGGETH
-638 SMVTER
+638 VTER

-649 LTEMDGLVELKDVVI
+649 LTELDGLVELKDVI
-664 IAATN
+664 IVAATN

-675 SSMLRP
+675 RSLLRP
-681 GRFDRLIYIPMPDKD
+681 GRFDRLVYIPMPDKN
-696 ARKRILEIHLSGMAV
+696 ARRKIFEINLIRMAASG
-711 SEVSPQWLAEITEDF
+711 VSPQQLTEITEDY

-744 EHIRPGVKREE
+744 QHIRPGMSKEA
-755 LIIDRIRVTKEHFQ
+755 LIIDKISVTKEHFQ
-769 EATVHI
+769 EAYERI
-775 KPHLSKDILEEY
+775 KPHLSKKMLEEY
-787 SKMLQGFNA
+787 SQMIRDFEV

>member
-1 VEYLTPP
+1 MKPAE
-8 TTGQNETEIGTVQD
+8 
-22 MEAKVHAQDTEVN
+22 EASV
-35 IEAHTEVHPEVQTE
+35 
-49 AHAQDMKANEHA
+49 
-61 KDTKQQAQDV
+61 
-71 NELAKVDFLQL
+71 LL

-99 GTTALASLGVE
+99 NPTILARLGVE
-110 NGGVVELKG
+110 NGGVVEINAR
-119 KDKVYAIA
+119 DKVYAIA
-127 WPGTPDDPQDLI
+127 WPGTPEDPQDII
-139 RIDGNTRANLGAGI
+139 RIDGNTRSNLGTGI
-153 DTKVQV
+153 DNRVNV
-159 SRALA
+159 SRATA
-164 RPARKIVVAPTR
+164 RPARKIVVSPTR
-176 QIRLMGG
+176 QIRLLGG
-183 AQYLLRM
+183 QQYLLRM
-190 LQGRAVVKGEML
+190 LQGRAVIKGEML
-202 RIEMINNSLSLA
+202 RVEMINSSLNLA
-214 VVSTLPAGPVL
+214 VVSTVPSGPVL
-225 ITQETIISI
+225 VTRETIISI
-234 TRETLEELE
+234 TRETLDELS
-243 LHVREISYED
+243 LHTRDISYED
-253 IGGLSRE
+253 IGGLARE

-276 LFSRLGINPPSGVLL
+276 LFSRLGINPPRGVLL

-306 ASETDANFISIS
+306 AGETEANFISIS

-334 RQIFEEAAKTAPSII
+334 RQIFDEATKSAPSII

-369 RRVVAQLLALM
+369 RRVVAQILSLM
-380 DGLSSRGEVIVIAAT
+380 DGLSSREEVIVIAAT

-417 GIPNKNGRLE
+417 GIPNRNGRLE

-443 LKEIADSTHGFVGAD
+443 LMEIADATHGCVGAD
-458 LYSLCKEAA
+458 LYALCKEAA
-467 MRTLERA
+467 RRTLERA
-474 LPDLDVQEDIP
+474 LPDLDVKEDIP
-485 IPVLEELR
+485 MDVLDNLR
-493 VTEEDFRAALKKIEP
+493 VTREDFLSALKKIEP

-517 VAEVHWDEVG
+517 VAEVHWDDVG
-527 GLEGAKQ
+527 GLDEAKQ
-534 SLVEA
+534 SLIEA

-579 TESNL
+579 TESNV
-584 NFISVKGPELLSK
+584 NFISIKGPELLSK

-602 ERAVREIFR
+602 ERAVREVFR

-620 VFFDEIDSVIPAR
+620 VFFDEIDSIVPAR

-638 SMVTER
+638 SHVTER

-649 LTEMDGLVELKDVVI
+649 LTEMDGLLELKEVVVL
-664 IAATN
+664 AATN
-669 RPDLLD
+669 RPDLMD
-675 SSMLRP
+675 SSLLRP
-681 GRFDRLIYIPMPDKD
+681 GRFDRLVYIPMPDKE
-696 ARKRILEIHLSGMAV
+696 ARQKILEIHLSNMAAHGV
-711 SEVSPQWLAEITEDF
+711 SAQWLARITEDF

-744 EHIRPGVKREE
+744 EHIRPGMRREE
-755 LIIDRIRVTKEHFQ
+755 LIIDKILVTEKHFQ
-769 EATVHI
+769 EAREYI
-775 KPHLSKDILEEY
+775 RPHLSKD
-787 SKMLQGFNA
+787 MLQGYTRMIREFQA